1 MADVVTEAGEA
12 ARPRSVAM
20 NVDTGEK
27 TWLTPRCI
35 LDPRGRFDLDPC
47 CPDGGMPWRTAD
59 RMVTKDEDGLRQD
72 WEGLRVWLNPPYGRE
87 AEPFFRKLVSRS
99 RGGGVA
105 LVFARTDTKL
115 WQDYIFPNAH
125 SVLFLRRRVRFC
137 RQDGTPGETAT
148 APSALISFSAE
159 DADVLA
165 RAVDPLRPD
174 ALSGFV
180 VSLRR

>member
-1 MADVVTEAGEA
+1 MAEPAV
-12 ARPRSVAM
+12 R
-20 NVDTGEK
+20 
-27 TWLTPRCI
+27 
-35 LDPRGRFDLDPC
+35 PRGRAVL
-47 CPDGGMPWRTAD
+47 
-59 RMVTKDEDGLRQD
+59 Q
-72 WEGLRVWLNPPYGRE
+72 E
-87 AEPFFRKLVSRS
+87 AGVEITR
-99 RGGGVA
+99 GGVA

-115 WQDYIFPNAH
+115 WQDFIFPNAY